1 MRKRKLKVATI
12 DLYNGEVNEGMRCIR
27 ELVTDCGEKYS
38 SIFDL
43 QYDVFETRNKNEVP
57 VVADYDIFVSSGGPG
72 SPFDGVGTEWE
83 NKYFNFLDE
92 IWSNNQNSDKK
103 KYIFFICHSFQM
115 MARYF
120 SFAEVGERYKKSFGV
135 HPFTRTEE
143 GESDELMKNL
153 SNPFYAADFR
163 QYQVINP
170 NEARLAELGAK
181 IVAKEIDKGD
191 GHQPAI
197 MAVRI
202 TDEIAGT
209 QFHPEAD
216 PDSMIFH
223 LRQGERK
230 EYVIKEFGEEM
241 YFQML
246 ASLEDPNRI
255 PLTRKMVI
263 PTFLNNAVEAIALQA
278 S

>member
-1 MRKRKLKVATI
+1 MIKRKLRVATI

-27 ELVTDCGEKYS
+27 ELVTDCGNRFSKN
-38 SIFDL
+38 FDL

-57 VVADYDIFVSSGGPG
+57 SVSDYDIFVSSGGPG
-72 SPFDGVGTEWE
+72 SPFEGEGCEWE
-83 NKYFNFLDE
+83 KKYFSLLDD
-92 IWSNNQNSDKK
+92 IWSNNQNSDNK

-120 SFAEVGERYKKSFGV
+120 KFAEVGERYKKSFGV
-135 HPFTRTEE
+135 HPFSRTLA
-143 GESDELMKNL
+143 GETDVLMQHL

-170 NEARLAELGAK
+170 NEERLLELGAK

-191 GHQPAI
+191 GHQPAL

-202 TDEIAGT
+202 SNEIAGT

-216 PDSMIFH
+216 PDSMIYH

-241 YFQML
+241 YFQMI
-246 ASLEDPNRI
+246 ASLEDPNKI

-263 PTFLNNAVEAIALQA
+263 PTFLNTAVEALALQA